1 MARSVWL
8 LNFTAGTHVGNHR
21 RVDVEPIEHDPKPQ
35 AIHISSRQFLFV
47 RVLTKSYNFPTSRGC
62 FSKKKNDPLMVL
74 FTPPKTNEC
83 PLKRWSFQ
91 KETVVFQPLFFKGH
105 SFVFRGIITFGEP
118 MDLLRSQEVRI
129 NGL

>member
-62 FSKKKNDPLMVL
+62 FSKKN
-74 FTPPKTNEC
+74 
-83 PLKRWSFQ
+83 
-91 KETVVFQPLFFKGH
+91 
-105 SFVFRGIITFGEP
+105 
-118 MDLLRSQEVRI
+118 RSI
-129 NGL
+129 NGPIYTP